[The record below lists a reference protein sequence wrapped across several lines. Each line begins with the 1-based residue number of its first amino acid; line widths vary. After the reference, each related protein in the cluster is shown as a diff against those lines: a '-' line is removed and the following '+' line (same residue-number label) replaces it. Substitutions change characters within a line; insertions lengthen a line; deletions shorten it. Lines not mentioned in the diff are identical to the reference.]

1 MKLPADPFGA
11 WFREKGW
18 RPHAH
23 QLALLEQDPERPH
36 DLVIAP
42 TGGGKTLAGF
52 LPSLLALSDGK
63 HKGLHTLYISPLKA
77 LAVDV
82 ARNLQIP
89 IQEMALPIKADTR
102 TGDTPNHRRQA
113 QRKNPPQILMTT
125 PESLALLLS
134 YADAP
139 RVFKTVKTV
148 IIDEA
153 HAMASNKRGEQL
165 SLCLARLQTL
175 SPDVRR
181 IALSATVAEPAVLAA
196 WVSSNGKADLVRII
210 DAGRGAK
217 PRVSVLSVK
226 KAPPWSGHS
235 GRYAMQAVMKQIEK
249 SGTSLLFVNTRSQA
263 EFVFQALWRLND
275 NNLPIALHHG
285 SLSKLQRQKVEA
297 AMAAGSLRAVVA
309 TSSLDL
315 GVDWAAVDLVIQ
327 IGAPKGVSRMVQR
340 IGRANHQ
347 LNKPSRALFVP
358 TNRFEV
364 LECRAAVEAIND
376 AVLDGDPI
384 RNGGL
389 DVLAQHIMLMAC
401 AGPFRAHDLYAEV
414 TQAGPYRALSRERF
428 DQVLAF
434 VVDGGYALQGYDQW
448 KRLHQPEPGLYRLR
462 SPSLARR
469 LRMNVGTIV
478 EAESLKVKKRRGP
491 VIGEVEEHFI
501 QSLSPGDT
509 FVLGGQV
516 WRYERLKE
524 MAAEVTATT
533 GRDPKVP
540 AYAGGKFPLNTA
552 LAERVRTIF
561 ERSDDWRLLPKAT
574 REWLELQREKSELP
588 RNDDLLV
595 ETFPRGGKWFLAA
608 YSFAGR
614 NAHQTLGMLLTR
626 RMESLGQAPLGF
638 VANDYALA
646 CWSLKPVEDPAVL
659 FDPEDLSNGME
670 EWLSSSALLKR
681 TFRQAAVIGGLIER
695 RFPGKQKTGRQVTFS
710 SDIIYDTL
718 RKYEPDHVL
727 LQATREDA
735 MVGLVDFGRIEELL
749 SRIQGRIRHVRRG
762 RITPLAVP
770 LMLEIGREPV
780 YGGSAEDMLL
790 QSSAEELL
798 KDVMGEDNTKEHS

>member
-11 WFREKGW
+11 WFRDKGW
-18 RPHAH
+18 SPHAH
-23 QLALLEQDPERPH
+23 QLALLERDPERPH

-52 LPSLLALSDGK
+52 LPSLLALSSGR

-89 IQEMALPIKADTR
+89 IQEMALPVETDTR

-139 RVFKTVKTV
+139 RVFRTVKTV
-148 IIDEA
+148 VIDEA

-165 SLCLARLQTL
+165 SLCLARLQSL
-175 SPDVRR
+175 SPEVRR
-181 IALSATVAEPAVLAA
+181 IALSATVSEPAALAA
-196 WVSSNGKADLVRII
+196 WVSSDGRPDLVRII
-210 DAGRGAK
+210 DAGRGAR

-235 GRYAMQAVMKQIEK
+235 GRYAMSAVMKQIENA
-249 SGTSLLFVNTRSQA
+249 GTSLLFVNTRSQA

-340 IGRANHQ
+340 IGRANHR
-347 LNKPSRALFVP
+347 LDKPSRALFVP

-364 LECRAAVEAIND
+364 LECRAAVDAIND
-376 AVLDGDPI
+376 GVLDGDAI
-384 RNGGL
+384 RSGGL

-401 AGPFRAHDLYAEV
+401 AGPFRADALYEEV
-414 TQAGPYRALSRERF
+414 IRAGPYRALGRAQFE
-428 DQVLAF
+428 QVLAF

-448 KRLHQPEPGLYRLR
+448 RRLQQPEPGLYRLR
-462 SPSLARR
+462 SPGLARR

-491 VIGEVEEHFI
+491 VVGEVEEHFI

-524 MAAEVTATT
+524 MAAEVTAAV
-533 GRDPKVP
+533 GKDPKVP
-540 AYAGGKFPLNTA
+540 AYAGGKFPLNTV
-552 LAERVRTIF
+552 LAERVRAIF
-561 ERSDDWRLLPKAT
+561 ERPEDWRLLPKAT

-588 RNDDLLV
+588 RNEDLLV
-595 ETFPRGGKWFLAA
+595 ETFPRGDKWFLAA

-626 RMESLGQAPLGF
+626 RMETLGQAPLGF

-659 FDPEDLSNGME
+659 FDPEDLSQGME
-670 EWLSSSALLKR
+670 EWLASSALLKR

-727 LQATREDA
+727 LQATRADA

-749 SRIQGRIRHVRRG
+749 TRIQGRIRHVRRE

-798 KDVMGEDNTKEHS
+798 KDVMGDDKTAAA

>member
-1 MKLPADPFGA
+1 MKLPAQPFGA
-11 WFREKGW
+11 WFQEKGW

-23 QLALLEQDPERPH
+23 QLALLERDPERPH

-89 IQEMALPIKADTR
+89 IQEMALPIETDTR

-139 RVFKTVKTV
+139 RVFKTVRTV

-153 HAMASNKRGEQL
+153 HAMASNKRGQQL
-165 SLCLARLQTL
+165 ALGLARLQSL

-181 IALSATVAEPAVLAA
+181 IALSATVAKPAELAA
-196 WVSSNGKADLVRII
+196 WVSSDGKPDLVRII

-235 GRYAMQAVMKQIEK
+235 GRYAMPAVMKQIEK

-340 IGRANHQ
+340 IGRANHR
-347 LNKPSRALFVP
+347 LDKPSRALFVP

-364 LECRAAVEAIND
+364 LECRAAVDAIND
-376 AVLDGDPI
+376 GVLDGDAI
-384 RNGGL
+384 RTGGL

-401 AGPFRAHDLYAEV
+401 AGPFRADALYEEV
-414 TQAGPYRALSRERF
+414 RQAGPYRSLSRAQF

-434 VVDGGYALQGYDQW
+434 VVDGGYALQGYEQW
-448 KRLHQPEPGLYRLR
+448 RRLQQPEPGLYRLR
-462 SPSLARR
+462 SPGLARR

-491 VIGEVEEHFI
+491 VVGEVEEHFI

-516 WRYERLKE
+516 WRYERLKD
-524 MAAEVTATT
+524 MAAEVTAAV
-533 GRDPKVP
+533 GKDPKVP

-552 LAERVRTIF
+552 LAERVRAIF
-561 ERSDDWRLLPKAT
+561 EKPEAWSALPKAT

-595 ETFPRGGKWFLAA
+595 ETFPRGGKWFLVT

-626 RMESLGQAPLGF
+626 RMEALGQAPLGF

-659 FDPEDLSNGME
+659 FDPQDLSNGME
-670 EWLSSSALLKR
+670 EWLASSALLKR

-727 LQATREDA
+727 LQATRADA

-749 SRIQGRIRHVRRG
+749 TRIQGRVRHVRRE

-780 YGGSAEDMLL
+780 YGGTAEDLLL

-798 KDVMGEDNTKEHS
+798 KDVMGDDKTAAA